1 MLIVDAQVH
10 IWRSGPPRP
19 NPAHRQVLS
28 FSAAE
33 LLKEMDEAGVAAA
46 VIHPPEWD
54 PTSSELAM
62 EAASEHP
69 GRLSVMGNFP
79 LDAPESRSLVDGWRQ
94 RAGMLGLRFS
104 FMEPRQQTWLTD
116 GTMDWLWPA
125 AERAGVP
132 IALSFVIMRDPA
144 GFLPEVGRIAERHP
158 GLRLSVVH
166 MGRPSGSKDEAA
178 FATLPDLLALARHP
192 NVAVQAT
199 GAPSYSSE
207 PYPFVNIHKY
217 LRQIYEAFGPE
228 RIFWGTDIT
237 RMPCSWCQCVT
248 LFTEELPW
256 LSESDKELIMGR
268 ALCRWLDWKLP

>member
-19 NPAHRQVLS
+19 NPAHRQLLS

-33 LLKEMDEAGVAAA
+33 LLEEMDEAGVDAA

-54 PTSSELAM
+54 PTSSELAV
-62 EAASEHP
+62 EAASRHP
-69 GRLSVMGNFP
+69 GRLSVLGNFP
-79 LDAPESRSLVDGWRQ
+79 LDAPESRSLVAGWKQ
-94 RAGMLGLRFS
+94 QPGMLGLRFS

-125 AERAGVP
+125 AARAGVP
-132 IALSFVIMRDPA
+132 IALSFVIMKDTA
-144 GFLPEVGRIAERHP
+144 SFLPAIGQIADRHP
-158 GLRLSVVH
+158 EARLSVVH

-207 PYPFVNIHKY
+207 PYPFGNIHRY

-228 RIFWGTDIT
+228 RMFWGTDIT
-237 RMPCSWCQCVT
+237 RMPCSWRQCVT

-256 LSESDKELIMGR
+256 LSESDKEWIMGR
-268 ALCRWLDWKLP
+268 ALCQWLDWKLP

>member
-10 IWRSGPPRP
+10 IWRYGPPRR

-33 LLKEMDEAGVAAA
+33 LLKEMDEAGVDAA
-46 VIHPPEWD
+46 VIHPPSWD
-54 PTSSELAM
+54 RTSGELAM
-62 EAASEHP
+62 EAAREHP
-69 GRLSVMGNFP
+69 GRLSVLGNFP
-79 LDAPESRSLVDGWRQ
+79 LDAPESRTLVEGWRQ
-94 RAGMLGLRFS
+94 RPGMMGLRFS
-104 FMEPRQQTWLTD
+104 FMEPRQETWLTD

-132 IALSFVIMRDPA
+132 IALAFVIMRDPA
-144 GFLPEVGRIAERHP
+144 GFLPQVGRIAERHP

-166 MGRPSGSKDEAA
+166 MGRPSGSKDDDA

-192 NVAVQAT
+192 NVAVQAS

-207 PYPFVNIHKY
+207 PYPFANIHKY

-237 RMPCSWCQCVT
+237 RMPCSWRECVT